1 MGLWQIFILNRRG
14 MNTSL
19 VLLKKM
25 EAVQKMKIMYIQS
38 LNIKQDLDVIL
49 NGMRNLSWELL

>member
-1 MGLWQIFILNRRG
+1 
-14 MNTSL
+14 MNTAV

-25 EAVQKMKIMYIQS
+25 EAVQKMKIMYIHS
-38 LNIKQDLDVIL
+38 INIKQDLDIIL